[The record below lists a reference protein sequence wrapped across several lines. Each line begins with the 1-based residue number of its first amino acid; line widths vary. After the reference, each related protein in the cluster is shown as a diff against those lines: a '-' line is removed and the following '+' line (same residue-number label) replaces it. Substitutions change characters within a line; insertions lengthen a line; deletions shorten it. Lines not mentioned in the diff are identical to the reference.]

1 MSYLTQQDV
10 NNFGPELVDFSQRAA
25 VQAVSPHLQELERQ
39 NAELSARLA
48 REVKRN
54 LDAALERAVPEW
66 RQVNN
71 DPRFHQWLR
80 GRDVLS
86 GEIRQ
91 CLLDE
96 AVARADAARVINF
109 FRGFLQEAS
118 AAPGQGQAQ
127 PQYAAAGKRLYSR
140 AQIAEMARRRRK
152 GEFTDAQWLAW
163 EHELIAAGR
172 EGRILNPVRL
182 DGSA

>member
-1 MSYLTQQDV
+1 V
-10 NNFGPELVDFSQRAA
+10 AA
-25 VQAVSPHLQELERQ
+25 R
-39 NAELSARLA
+39 
-48 REVKRN
+48 
-54 LDAALERAVPEW
+54 
-66 RQVNN
+66 
-71 DPRFHQWLR
+71 
-80 GRDVLS
+80 RDVLS

-91 CLLDE
+91 RLLDE

-152 GEFTDAQWLAW
+152 GEFTDAQWMAW
-163 EHELIAAGR
+163 EHELVAAGR
-172 EGRILNPVRL
+172 EGRVVGALDPVVGIPVTR
-182 DGSA
+182 